1 MVTGEDDVSRGR
13 DGQTVARIN
22 VCDLLRGNQEILL
35 IYKDAEY
42 RLRLTSNKKLIL
54 TK

>member
-1 MVTGEDDVSRGR
+1 MVTGESGTKRGP
-13 DGQTVARIN
+13 DSQTVARIN
-22 VCDLLRGNQEILL
+22 VCDLLHGNQEVVL